1 METENEQD
9 KAAIRAL
16 IQDWLESTKRGD
28 MEHVLSLAHEDL
40 IFHTPHGDPF
50 GKAAFA
56 AQGALPP
63 GASMEGTADTPEIVV
78 CGDLGYA
85 RTYLDLTLAMPGAKP
100 TRLAGWSLTL
110 YKRDLDGRWKLWRDA
125 NLVKPV
131 SQQQAEAA

>member
-1 METENEQD
+1 METESQQD
-9 KAAIRAL
+9 KDAIREL

-28 MEHVLSLAHEDL
+28 MEHVLALAHEDL
-40 IFHTPHGDPF
+40 LFHTPHGEPF

-63 GASMEGTADTPEIVV
+63 GAQMEGTADTPEIVV

-85 RTYLDLTLAMPGAKP
+85 RTFLDLTLTMPGGKP
-100 TRLAGWSLTL
+100 THLTGWSLTL
-110 YKRDLDGRWKLWRDA
+110 YKRNTEGKWQLWRDA

-131 SQQQAEAA
+131 AQ